1 MEKLP
6 FLTWEPSY
14 SYHVEVI
21 DAQHRKLFDMVN
33 HLIDVFEAP
42 RDGDSSNLLP
52 VLNELVEYVSVHFH
66 QEEIIMADADY
77 PDFLSH
83 NWEHRKFTN
92 EVLKFLKDYKEGRAD
107 LGLDILSFLVG
118 WVRTHVTTSD
128 VQFGEYLFKNPE
140 KLKLFP
146 VVIN

>member
-6 FLTWEPSY
+6 RLTWEPSY

-21 DAQHRKLFDMVN
+21 DAQHRKLFDIVN
-33 HLIDVFEAP
+33 HLMDLFEATC
-42 RDGDSSNLLP
+42 DGNTSELLP
-52 VLNELVEYVSVHFH
+52 VLHELVEYVSVHFH
-66 QEEIIMADADY
+66 QEEMIMSDADY
-77 PDFLSH
+77 PDLQSH
-83 NWEHRKFTN
+83 YWEHRKFSN
-92 EVLKFLKDYKEGRAD
+92 DVLGFLNDFREGNAD
-107 LGLDILSFLVG
+107 LGINMLVFLLG

-128 VQFGEYLFKNPE
+128 VRCGEYLFKNPE

>member
-1 MEKLP
+1 
-6 FLTWEPSY
+6 
-14 SYHVEVI
+14 
-21 DAQHRKLFDMVN
+21 
-33 HLIDVFEAP
+33 
-42 RDGDSSNLLP
+42 
-52 VLNELVEYVSVHFH
+52 
-66 QEEIIMADADY
+66 MADADY

-128 VQFGEYLFKNPE
+128 VQCGEYLFKNPE